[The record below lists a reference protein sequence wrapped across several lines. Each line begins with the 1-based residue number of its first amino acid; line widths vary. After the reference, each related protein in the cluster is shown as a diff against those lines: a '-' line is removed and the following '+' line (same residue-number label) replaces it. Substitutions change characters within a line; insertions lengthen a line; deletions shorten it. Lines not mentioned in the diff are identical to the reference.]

1 MTKKLSGKVA
11 LVTGGSRGIGAA
23 SARALADEGADVA
36 ISYVASPEKAEAVV
50 GELKAR
56 GVKARAFRADQA
68 SAKDVTKLVN
78 DVAREFGHLDI
89 LVNNAGVANGGA
101 IDDANVDTAALERQ
115 DQVNVHGVI
124 AAIRAASQLM
134 GEGGRIVTVGSM
146 LADRASFPGLA
157 DYVATKSAVVGY
169 TKGAARDLGPRG
181 ITVNVVQP
189 GSIDTD
195 MNPKDGGEFAETQRK
210 QHALQRFG
218 RPEEVA
224 AGVVFLASP
233 EASFVTGTVL
243 NVDGGGGG
251 GGGAG
256 PAPPPPPPPPGPPP
270 PPPPP
275 PPLQSGNHF
284 HDRTQTFCKT
294 RRRRSRLAQGQ
305 ASFLVRKPL

>member
-23 SARALADEGADVA
+23 SARALAAEGASVA

-50 GELKAR
+50 AELKGK
-56 GVKARAFRADQA
+56 GVNARAYKADQA
-68 SAKDVTKLVN
+68 LSSDVDQLVKT
-78 DVAREFGHLDI
+78 VARDFGRLDI
-89 LVNNAGVANGGA
+89 LVNNAGVASGGA
-101 IDDANVDTAALERQ
+101 VDDPKADTATLARQ
-115 DQVNVHGVI
+115 EAINIDGVI
-124 AAIRAASQLM
+124 TAIRAASKLM

-157 DYVATKSAVVGY
+157 DYVATKAAVVGY

-224 AGVVFLASP
+224 AGIVFLASP

-243 NVDGGGGG
+243 NVDGGF
-251 GGGAG
+251 GA
-256 PAPPPPPPPPGPPP
+256 
-270 PPPPP
+270 
-275 PPLQSGNHF
+275 
-284 HDRTQTFCKT
+284 
-294 RRRRSRLAQGQ
+294 
-305 ASFLVRKPL
+305 

>member
-1 MTKKLSGKVA
+1 MSFNSFYFYTTPGGISNGHRNSSDGEIQMTKKLSGKVA

-23 SARALADEGADVA
+23 SARALAGEGANVA
-36 ISYVASPEKAEAVV
+36 ISYVASPDKAEAVV
-50 GELKAR
+50 AELKAE
-56 GVKARAFRADQA
+56 GVSARAYKADQA
-68 SAKDVTKLVN
+68 SAADVDQLVKNVAKD
-78 DVAREFGHLDI
+78 FGRLDI
-89 LVNNAGVANGGA
+89 LVNNAGVAAGGA
-101 IDDANVDTAALERQ
+101 VDDPNADVAALSHLEAVNVD
-115 DQVNVHGVI
+115 GVVT
-124 AAIRAASQLM
+124 AIRAAAKLM

-157 DYVATKSAVVGY
+157 DYVATKAAVVGY

-224 AGVVFLASP
+224 AGVLFLASP

-243 NVDGGGGG
+243 NVDGGF
-251 GGGAG
+251 GA
-256 PAPPPPPPPPGPPP
+256 
-270 PPPPP
+270 
-275 PPLQSGNHF
+275 
-284 HDRTQTFCKT
+284 
-294 RRRRSRLAQGQ
+294 
-305 ASFLVRKPL
+305 

>member
-23 SARALADEGADVA
+23 SARALAAEGASVA

-50 GELKAR
+50 AELKGK
-56 GVKARAFRADQA
+56 GVNARAYKADQA
-68 SAKDVTKLVN
+68 SSSDVDQLVKTVVKD
-78 DVAREFGHLDI
+78 FGRLDI
-89 LVNNAGVANGGA
+89 LVNNAGVASGGA
-101 IDDANVDTAALERQ
+101 VDDPKADTATLARQEAINVD
-115 DQVNVHGVI
+115 GVI
-124 AAIRAASQLM
+124 TAIRAASKLM

-157 DYVATKSAVVGY
+157 DYVASKAAVVGY

-195 MNPKDGGEFAETQRK
+195 MNPKDGGEFAETQRL

-243 NVDGGGGG
+243 NVDGGF
-251 GGGAG
+251 GA
-256 PAPPPPPPPPGPPP
+256 
-270 PPPPP
+270 
-275 PPLQSGNHF
+275 
-284 HDRTQTFCKT
+284 
-294 RRRRSRLAQGQ
+294 
-305 ASFLVRKPL
+305 

>member
-1 MTKKLSGKVA
+1 MAKKLSGKVA

-23 SARALADEGADVA
+23 SARALAAEGASVA

-50 GELKAR
+50 AELKGN
-56 GVKARAFRADQA
+56 GVNARAYKADQA
-68 SAKDVTKLVN
+68 SSSDVDQLVKTVAKD
-78 DVAREFGHLDI
+78 FGRLDI
-89 LVNNAGVANGGA
+89 LVNNAGVASGGA
-101 IDDANVDTAALERQ
+101 VDDPKADTATLARQEAINVD
-115 DQVNVHGVI
+115 GVI
-124 AAIRAASQLM
+124 TAIRAASKLM

-157 DYVATKSAVVGY
+157 DYVASKAAVVGY

-195 MNPKDGGEFAETQRK
+195 MNPKDGGEFAETQRL

-243 NVDGGGGG
+243 NVDGGF
-251 GGGAG
+251 GA
-256 PAPPPPPPPPGPPP
+256 
-270 PPPPP
+270 
-275 PPLQSGNHF
+275 
-284 HDRTQTFCKT
+284 
-294 RRRRSRLAQGQ
+294 
-305 ASFLVRKPL
+305 

>member
-1 MTKKLSGKVA
+1 MTNKLSGKVA

-23 SARALADEGADVA
+23 SARALAAEGASVA

-50 GELKAR
+50 AELKGK
-56 GVKARAFRADQA
+56 GVKARAYKADQA
-68 SAKDVTKLVN
+68 SSSDVDQLVKTVAKD
-78 DVAREFGHLDI
+78 FGRLDI
-89 LVNNAGVANGGA
+89 LVNNAGVASGGA
-101 IDDANVDTAALERQ
+101 VDDPKADTATLARQ
-115 DQVNVHGVI
+115 EAINIDGVI
-124 AAIRAASQLM
+124 TAIRAASKLM

-157 DYVATKSAVVGY
+157 DYVATKAAVVGY

-195 MNPKDGGEFAETQRK
+195 MNPKDGGEFAETQRL

-243 NVDGGGGG
+243 NVDGGF
-251 GGGAG
+251 GA
-256 PAPPPPPPPPGPPP
+256 
-270 PPPPP
+270 
-275 PPLQSGNHF
+275 
-284 HDRTQTFCKT
+284 
-294 RRRRSRLAQGQ
+294 
-305 ASFLVRKPL
+305 